1 MPYMVSP
8 CKIYKSFLLWSSF
21 LLIITLFIHPQRLSF
36 CEDFSIII
44 EDFKN
49 NLFDTWLIRDAS
61 KRQASRKYKIKREK
75 NKQFLRASSYN
86 TSIQIAKKVKWDINS
101 YPILT
106 WQWRVHRLPRGANE
120 ARRGRNDSAAAIYV
134 LFQRKQIPYLSWRY
148 QPVNVI
154 KYIWSSTLP
163 VGRVVEKKKVTF
175 GTIIYEGRFI
185 VLESGN
191 KKIGKWIS
199 EKRNVLKDYRRV
211 FGKTPTYNPI
221 LIAILTDSNNTKSSA
236 IADYDNI
243 VIKKY

>member
-1 MPYMVSP
+1 MISNY
-8 CKIYKSFLLWSSF
+8 KINKSTICSSVLLTIILLLYPQKSSF
-21 LLIITLFIHPQRLSF
+21 CDKPG
-36 CEDFSIII
+36 III

-49 NLFDTWLIRDAS
+49 NLFNTWLIRDAS
-61 KRQASRKYKIKREK
+61 KRQASQKYKIRTEK
-75 NKQFLRASSYN
+75 NNRFLRASSYN

-154 KYIWSSTLP
+154 KYIWSSSLP
-163 VGRVVEKKKVTF
+163 EGRVVKKKKTQF
-175 GTIIYEGRFI
+175 GSIIYEGRFI

-191 KKIGKWIS
+191 KKIGKWIN
-199 EKRNVLKDYRRV
+199 EKRNVLKDYIRV
-211 FGKTPTYNPI
+211 FGKKPLYNPI

>member
-1 MPYMVSP
+1 
-8 CKIYKSFLLWSSF
+8 
-21 LLIITLFIHPQRLSF
+21 
-36 CEDFSIII
+36 
-44 EDFKN
+44 
-49 NLFDTWLIRDAS
+49 
-61 KRQASRKYKIKREK
+61 
-75 NKQFLRASSYN
+75 
-86 TSIQIAKKVKWDINS
+86 VKWDINS

-106 WQWRVHRLPRGANE
+106 WQWRVHRLPLGANE
-120 ARRGRNDSAAAIYV
+120 AKRGRNDSAAAIYV

-154 KYIWSSTLP
+154 KYIWSSSLP
-163 VGRVVEKKKVTF
+163 AGMVVKKKKIQF
-175 GTIIYEGRFI
+175 GSIIYEGRFI

-199 EKRNVLKDYRRV
+199 EKRNVLKDYIRV
-211 FGKTPTYNPI
+211 FGKKPTYNPI

>member
-1 MPYMVSP
+1 MISNY
-8 CKIYKSFLLWSSF
+8 KIRKFTIRSSILLTIILFLY
-21 LLIITLFIHPQRLSF
+21 PQKISF
-36 CEDFSIII
+36 CDKSGIII

-49 NLFDTWLIRDAS
+49 NLFNTWLIRDAS
-61 KRQASRKYKIKREK
+61 KRQASQKYKIRTEK
-75 NKQFLRASSYN
+75 NNRFLRASSYS
-86 TSIQIAKKVKWDINS
+86 TSIQIAKKVQWDINS

-120 ARRGRNDSAAAIYV
+120 DRRGRNDSAAAIYV
-134 LFQRKQIPYLSWRY
+134 LFQRRKVPYLSWRY

-154 KYIWSSTLP
+154 KYIWSSSLP
-163 VGRVVEKKKVTF
+163 EGRVVKKKKIQF
-175 GTIIYEGRFI
+175 GIIIYEGRFI

-199 EKRNVLKDYRRV
+199 EKRNVLKDYIRV
-211 FGKTPTYNPI
+211 FGKRPIYNPI